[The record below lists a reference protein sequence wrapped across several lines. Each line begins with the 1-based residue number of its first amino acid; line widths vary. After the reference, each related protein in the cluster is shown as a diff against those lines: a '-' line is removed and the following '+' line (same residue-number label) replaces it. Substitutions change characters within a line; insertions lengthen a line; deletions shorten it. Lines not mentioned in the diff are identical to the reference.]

1 MPALFEIDENEQKRI
16 ERLIAERHDYYYFY
30 NELKTNKI
38 KIYAYFTKE
47 YEILNYII
55 KSKCIVYKIKILN
68 NQFYALKNDDIKDI
82 IAYFIYKRDSSSDE
96 NKMRKYYKDSYD
108 IINTFLTLDKKEKQ
122 AFRSAYKNFNLISHS
137 LKQNKVGYE
146 HALLKRLILKRNL
159 KYLTFDDIDIKLIND
174 SSLEK
179 IIDINHFFSTYYF
192 NQNSSINK
200 YSFSKEDQ
208 FFFDTLYTK
217 MATNLNKDN
226 LVANSIIDIFLTYPR
241 RHIDI
246 KNKTYI
252 LDKIISDIDIYISST
267 YKIVTNIKND
277 EIECEENQFILLC
290 NKETETFYFKKF
302 NSSQEK
308 LLFDFAIKY
317 PDLPYYFLKEE
328 IETYLLPNLNKNISI
343 SANILEKA
351 KNYLSEIQ
359 YFIDYDDNLDNE
371 KLTLSTSYLINGKK
385 VNSID
390 YSSYNS
396 EEYNSFIKE
405 LNNLNLLQ
413 NEEITNK
420 DKIYEILSKNLN
432 SLNSICRIFLSDN
445 LKVIKHKST
454 INYKVISKSDIDWF
468 QIELESDEYS
478 KEELQLIL
486 QAYEKGKKYIKLKD
500 SILSLK
506 SKENEE
512 RLSILDLYKL
522 TPSLQS
528 EKIPLYQ
535 AVKLKEFNQ
544 LNIDVDYSNNLK
556 ELFNNLKNYKHIDFK
571 SKISNLKPYQLDAV
585 KWLYTIYINN
595 LSGILADDMGL
606 GKSLELIS
614 FLDSINFD
622 KPILIV
628 SPKSIIYNWQNEF
641 NKWNSKKNITVISSN
656 KSERNKLYKQMENNK
671 DSVYIISYDSLRN
684 DISSIKDVDFSI
696 VVLDEGQYISN
707 AFALKTMAAKQLKAK
722 NKFVLTGTPISNS
735 LLDLWS
741 IFDFILPNYFE
752 NYSEFSKKY
761 IKYNNN
767 YDENI
772 KRLELLIEP
781 FILRRNKKEVLRELP
796 DKQVENIYINLN
808 DEEEKTYKAF
818 LYKAREDS
826 NSKNKK
832 IEVLAD
838 LTRLREICVDF
849 SMISNDNNNTS
860 SKIEYSLSLIKNA
873 IKSDHKVVVFSSF
886 VKVLKHFEKLLKDN
900 GISFNKIIGSTPAK
914 ERVILSDKF
923 NYEQEIKVM
932 LVSLKAGGNG
942 LNLIGADI
950 ALHLDP
956 WWNEAV
962 ENQASDR
969 IYRIGQKNSVTIYK
983 LIAKNTIEE
992 KVLLLK
998 EKKKQLLTL
1007 IHDENS
1013 TKKSFSD
1020 DDIKFIL
1027 G

>member
-1 MPALFEIDENEQKRI
+1 MPALFEIDEYELQRI
-16 ERLIAERHDYYYFY
+16 EHLISKRHDYSCFY
-30 NELKTNKI
+30 DELKTNKI

-55 KSKCIVYKIKILN
+55 KTKCIVYKIKILN
-68 NQFYALKNDDIKDI
+68 NQFYAIKNDDIKDI

-96 NKMRKYYKDSYD
+96 NEMRKYYKDSYD
-108 IINTFLTLDKKEKQ
+108 IINTFLSLDKKEKQ
-122 AFRSAYKNFNLISHS
+122 TFRSAYKNFNLISHS
-137 LKQNKVGYE
+137 LKQNKVRYE
-146 HALLKRLILKRNL
+146 SATLNRLILKRNI
-159 KYLTFDDIDIKLIND
+159 KYITFNDIDIKLITD
-174 SSLEK
+174 SSFEK

-192 NQNSSINK
+192 NQNNSINK

-208 FFFDTLYTK
+208 FFFDTLYNK
-217 MATNLNKDN
+217 MITNSNKNN
-226 LVANSIIDIFLTYPR
+226 LVANSIIDLFLAYPR

-246 KNKTYI
+246 KNRTYR
-252 LDKIISDIDIYISST
+252 LDKIISNIDIYISST
-267 YKIVTNIKND
+267 YRIVTDIKND
-277 EIECEENQFILLC
+277 EIECEDNQFILLC

-308 LLFDFAIKY
+308 LLFDFSIKY
-317 PDLPYYFLKEE
+317 PNLPYNLLEEE
-328 IETYLLPNLNKNISI
+328 IETYLLPNLNKNIAVST
-343 SANILEKA
+343 NILNKA
-351 KNYLSEIQ
+351 KNYISEIQ
-359 YFIDYDDNLDNE
+359 YFIDYEDNLKDE
-371 KLTLSTSYLINGKK
+371 KLILSTSYLINGKK

-390 YSSYNS
+390 YSSYNR
-396 EEYNSFIKE
+396 EEYDSFIDE

-420 DKIYEILSKNLN
+420 DKIYEILSLNLN

-445 LKVIKHKST
+445 LKAIKHKST
-454 INYKVISKSDIDWF
+454 INYKVISKSNIDWF

-478 KEELQLIL
+478 QEELQLIL

-512 RLSILDLYKL
+512 RLSILDRYDL
-522 TPSLQS
+522 TSSLQS
-528 EKIPLYQ
+528 KKIPLYQ

-544 LNIDVDYSNNLK
+544 LNIDVDYSNKLK
-556 ELFNNLKNYKHIDFK
+556 ELFNNLKNYKHIDYKFK
-571 SKISNLKPYQLDAV
+571 TDNLKPYQIDAV
-585 KWLYTIYINN
+585 KWLYTIYSNN

-614 FLDSINFD
+614 FLDSISFNQ
-622 KPILIV
+622 PILIV

-641 NKWNSKKNITVISSN
+641 NKWDSKKNITVISSN
-656 KSERNKLYKQMENNK
+656 KSERNKLYEQMENKK

-684 DISSIKDVDFSI
+684 DITSIKDINFSL

-707 AFALKTMAAKQLKAK
+707 AFALKTMAVKQLKAK

-761 IKYNNN
+761 IKENNN

-781 FILRRNKKEVLRELP
+781 FILRRNKKEVLNELP
-796 DKQVENIYINLN
+796 DKQIENIYINLN
-808 DEEEKTYKAF
+808 NEEEKTYKAF

-826 NSKNKK
+826 SSKNKK

-838 LTRLREICVDF
+838 LTRLREICVDM
-849 SMISNDNNNTS
+849 SMIANNNITP
-860 SKIEYSLSLIKNA
+860 SKLEYSLSLIKNA
-873 IKSDHKVVVFSSF
+873 IKSNHKVVVFSSF
-886 VKVLKHFEKLLKDN
+886 VKVLEHFEKLLKSDN
-900 GISFNKIIGSTPAK
+900 ISFNKIIGSTPAK
-914 ERVILSDKF
+914 ERVLLSDRF
-923 NYEQEIKVM
+923 NYEHDIKVM

-998 EKKKQLLTL
+998 EKKKELSTL

-1013 TKKSFSD
+1013 AKKSFTD

-1027 G
+1027 S